1 MKFVLWIPGVLVF
14 LLLLGFAAKNS
25 DPVTVRFFFD
35 MHGHVPLVL
44 VMLLFF
50 VVGIALGIIGA
61 LGTLFRQRREIGRLK
76 REIRFDEPA
85 RSAEPKRTTAPT
97 LPMLEER
104 A

>member
-76 REIRFDEPA
+76 REIQFVEPA
-85 RSAEPKRTTAPT
+85 RTAEPKRTTEPT

>member
-35 MHGHVPLVL
+35 VHGHVPLVL

-50 VVGIALGIIGA
+50 VIGIALGVIGA

-76 REIRFDEPA
+76 REVRLDA
-85 RSAEPKRTTAPT
+85 RRRAVRPKGGVEATS
-97 LPMLEER
+97 PMLEER

>member
-1 MKFVLWIPGVLVF
+1 MKVVLWIPAVVVF

-35 MHGHVPLVL
+35 AHWHVPLVL

-50 VVGIALGIIGA
+50 VAGIAMGVTGA
-61 LGTLFRQRREIGRLK
+61 LGTLFRQRREIARLQ
-76 REIRFDEPA
+76 RDLPAAEPA
-85 RSAEPKRTTAPT
+85 PSVPARRSPEPA
-97 LPMLEER
+97 MLEEEH